1 MLLLIWAPGWSRPG
15 GLSAQRPFQP
25 CHKRVGPGSSHGQ
38 AVLAAFP
45 SPGTERTVF
54 TPLGHIPTALGW
66 VPTCS
71 QVKKGLGRGRGGRG
85 CGPEPQHLTEAGPD
99 PPALLTLRGP
109 AFMALCPPHG
119 VGPWHQV
126 FLVGLTSV
134 TCGAAGC
141 EEGGLRRTRQR
152 RRAGGPELSRRRP
165 GWETETKPARAG
177 SREVHRDTR
186 RAQEDGPCA
195 QGTCVKL
202 RGCPLCSGNLCP
214 TS

>member
-1 MLLLIWAPGWSRPG
+1 MTLSSHLVPVALALFLGLEGGGRSRLLLLIWAPGWSRPG
-15 GLSAQRPFQP
+15 RLSAQRPFQP

-38 AVLAAFP
+38 AVPAAFP
-45 SPGTERTVF
+45 SPDTERTVF

-119 VGPWHQV
+119 
-126 FLVGLTSV
+126 
-134 TCGAAGC
+134 
-141 EEGGLRRTRQR
+141 GGSL
-152 RRAGGPELSRRRP
+152 APGVLSWADERHL
-165 GWETETKPARAG
+165 WS
-177 SREVHRDTR
+177 SRV
-186 RAQEDGPCA
+186 
-195 QGTCVKL
+195 
-202 RGCPLCSGNLCP
+202 
-214 TS
+214 

>member
-1 MLLLIWAPGWSRPG
+1 MG
-15 GLSAQRPFQP
+15 
-25 CHKRVGPGSSHGQ
+25 
-38 AVLAAFP
+38 
-45 SPGTERTVF
+45 
-54 TPLGHIPTALGW
+54 
-66 VPTCS
+66 
-71 QVKKGLGRGRGGRG
+71 
-85 CGPEPQHLTEAGPD
+85 EAGVGG
-99 PPALLTLRGP
+99 AVARSLSTLRKQGLIP
-109 AFMALCPPHG
+109 QLSSPSGVLPSWPCVHPMG

-141 EEGGLRRTRQR
+141 EGGGLRRTRQR